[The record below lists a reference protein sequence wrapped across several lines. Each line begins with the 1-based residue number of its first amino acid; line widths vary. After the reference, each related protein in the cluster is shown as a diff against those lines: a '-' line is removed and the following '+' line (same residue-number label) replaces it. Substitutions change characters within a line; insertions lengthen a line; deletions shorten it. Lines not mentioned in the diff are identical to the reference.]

1 MIPLRVKLSL
11 APLVRRF
18 GLPTYQR
25 YMGAVLRASGA
36 TVANAQWLSS
46 RAYYDPGPDVLLD
59 IEDGVVVSNDVRLLT
74 HDYSLANVARELGHI
89 GEGESLHYR
98 RRIRLE
104 RNSFIG
110 MAATILPGVTVG
122 AGSIVG
128 AGSVVTRD
136 VPPRSIVAGNPAR
149 VIADA
154 DDYYQRRR
162 ADQVHERREKND

>member
-1 MIPLRVKLSL
+1 MIPLRFKLSL

-18 GLPTYQR
+18 GLPKYQS
-25 YMGAVLRASGA
+25 YMARVLRASGA
-36 TVANAQWLSS
+36 TVGKAQWLSS

-59 IEDGVVVSNDVRLLT
+59 IADGVVVSNDVRLLT

-89 GEGESLHYR
+89 GEGESLHFR

-110 MAATILPGVTVG
+110 MAATILPGVTNG

-136 VPPRSIVAGNPAR
+136 VPPQTIVAGNPAR
-149 VIADA
+149 VIAQA
-154 DDYYQRRR
+154 DDYYRRR
-162 ADQVHERREKND
+162 RGDQLHERRATDD